1 MARDMKKGI
10 QLLNFEVGMS
20 PVLHP
25 FPAFFLQNKKKKG
38 KKKTWQQPVVQP
50 GPFSFLHIDTEVC

>member
-25 FPAFFLQNKKKKG
+25 FPAFFLQNKKKKR
-38 KKKTWQQPVVQP
+38 KKKNLATACSSAWAIFIPA
-50 GPFSFLHIDTEVC
+50 H